1 MPAPSGYKVI
11 HTEIAKTTPKADT
24 TPIIVKVKVPL
35 DKNTRILAATAYGE
49 GSIKNVFEEM
59 AAIANV
65 LVRQQKARGYSDVE
79 VFIRTDRGFAYAAHD
94 GNKRFGK
101 LMAASEKEIKNDE
114 GMNLAVKAAKNA
126 LSANPQ
132 DYSKGAYFWDGAD
145 IKSNYDLH
153 EKVQRGGIHITDPS
167 HNIYKIENKD
177 VPGEDWWRDEKKNRI
192 KLRGKWNYKYES
204 TTALGGTIFW
214 KYNADFLKG
223 SGNKEYD

>member
-101 LMAASEKEIKNDE
+101 LMAAGEKEIKNDE
-114 GMNLAVKAAKNA
+114 GMTLAVKAAKNA

-145 IKSNYDLH
+145 IKSNFKTH
-153 EKVQRGGIHITDPS
+153 EKVQKGIHFTDPS
-167 HNIYKIENKD
+167 HKLFGMEDHD
-177 VPGEDWWRDEKKNRI
+177 VPGEHWWEHNGQRT
-192 KLRGKWNYKYES
+192 KLRGKWKYAYES
-204 TTALGGTIFW
+204 TTALGATIFW
-214 KYNADFLKG
+214 KHNADFLNAT
-223 SGNKEYD
+223 GNKEHR